1 MRVSHLHLLCRAQP
15 TGRASYALCHAPCM
29 APGRRMAAV
38 SDHRSIPWASSPVG
52 RRRAPPAPGGL
63 FHELDLDRGAGL

>member
-1 MRVSHLHLLCRAQP
+1 
-15 TGRASYALCHAPCM
+15 M